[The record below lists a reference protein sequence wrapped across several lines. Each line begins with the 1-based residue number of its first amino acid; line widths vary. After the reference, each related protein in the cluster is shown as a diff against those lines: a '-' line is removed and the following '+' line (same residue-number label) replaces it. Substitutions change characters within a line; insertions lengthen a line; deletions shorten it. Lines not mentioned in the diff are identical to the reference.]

1 MADKI
6 KKILAKLTVKE
17 QEIVKLLILRV
28 KLGDTDGLNISHLKG
43 HTDLFR
49 VKKGRILYSLPHEVV
64 KDHNSSNRP
73 SKRENLQRLVGIN
86 D

>member
-49 VKKGRILYSLPHEVV
+49 VKKGRIRIVYRMKSSKILIVRIDRRNEKTY
-64 KDHNSSNRP
+64 KD
-73 SKRENLQRLVGIN
+73 L
-86 D
+86 